1 MRRTDRLALSRAH
14 VAARGGIDDRRS
26 CDKRPITLSPHE
38 LGAAGPVRRTA
49 PALIIWA
56 PENKV
61 MPPEHGRRLA
71 ELIPRAEHVEV
82 LDAYVL
88 VTLDQ
93 PARVAALI
101 GAFRQRTR

>member
-1 MRRTDRLALSRAH
+1 
-14 VAARGGIDDRRS
+14 
-26 CDKRPITLSPHE
+26 
-38 LGAAGPVRRTA
+38 
-49 PALIIWA
+49 
-56 PENKV
+56 

-82 LDAYVL
+82 LDAYVI